1 MSWTLWISQ
10 RLRKTTFFT
19 LVVFLPWLFARNI
32 IELTRLILQS
42 ILTMIT
48 TETNNTKS
56 AFFSPFAINT
66 YNTIAR
72 PPSASFTFP
81 PLPCPLP
88 TPNLI
93 RKHISFLRNFHNFP
107 LFLFLRFP
115 LLLLFLFFFIFLLTY
130 RNIYRTYLSI
140 FYSLIC
146 LWSIK
151 ILRNWQ
157 QCVNLLWRVSWARR
171 PHAFFLQ
178 ELF

>member
-1 MSWTLWISQ
+1 MPWTLWISQ
-10 RLRKTTFFT
+10 RLRKTTFLT
-19 LVVFLPWLFARNI
+19 LVVFLPWLFAGNI

-93 RKHISFLRNFHNFP
+93 RKHISFLRNLHNFP
-107 LFLFLRFP
+107 LFL
-115 LLLLFLFFFIFLLTY
+115 LFLFVFLLTY
-130 RNIYRTYLSI
+130 GNRHRTYLSI

-151 ILRNWQ
+151 ILRN
-157 QCVNLLWRVSWARR
+157 R
-171 PHAFFLQ
+171 
-178 ELF
+178 